1 MGLGRRFKRALGLAK
16 PREIPQAPRG
26 DLLEPD
32 RFALDVE
39 KWSEHRFGLC
49 PDRWAG
55 LAELGVWITGAG
67 TGYGKALTSV
77 LALAGAEVILSSRRR
92 EVLDTCAEEIRSR
105 IAPDARLHVLPM
117 DLGRLDTHDDLTS
130 KALELCPKLGCLVN
144 SAALP
149 QTPQPCMPLLEGDAD
164 AFQAMLRVNA
174 LGPWRLMRS
183 LLESLAGKSA
193 VRIVNLTSAAGWA
206 DTPGFGPYNVS
217 KCTLNSL
224 TRNLAAEAR
233 QAWPE
238 ADIQINGVDPGQA
251 RTEMNQGVDASP
263 LLSVPVLLR
272 LLSAPADAPS
282 GLFYQRDGSVRP
294 FGDQQGQ

>member
-1 MGLGRRFKRALGLAK
+1 MGLGRRVKRALGLTK
-16 PREIPQAPRG
+16 PPVVRQAPQG
-26 DLLEPD
+26 DLLETG
-32 RFALDVE
+32 RFGLEVCDWP
-39 KWSEHRFGLC
+39 KHRFGLS

-55 LAELGVWITGAG
+55 LADLGVWITGAG

-77 LALAGAEVILSSRRR
+77 LALAGAEVVLSSRRR
-92 EVLDTCAEEIRSR
+92 EVLEACVEGIHRR
-105 IAPDARLHVLPM
+105 IAPGAKLHILPM

-144 SAALP
+144 SAALA

-183 LLESLAGKSA
+183 LLGRLDGRSV

-224 TRNLAAEAR
+224 TRNLAAETR
-233 QAWPE
+233 QAWPG
-238 ADIQINGVDPGQA
+238 ADIQISAVDPGQA
-251 RTEMNQGVDASP
+251 RTEMNQGVEASP
-263 LLSVPVLLR
+263 LLSVPVVLR
-272 LLSAPADAPS
+272 LLSAPAGSAS
-282 GLFYQRDGSVRP
+282 GLFYRRDGSVRP